1 MFKEVTLIPQLPI
14 LYWIYLHLTIW
25 TMLVHKIQE
34 KLMIR
39 SIWGRSIF
47 LTPGDLFWTSTKD
60 TLVWQNIRLTN
71 WERWKRVMIF
81 MQNKPEYWHQC
92 HCLLVV
98 GRQLITQWAGRYWR
112 LLLLV
117 TSLLWHLWCWTPSAC
132 PFELNSRWAF
142 LHHCFTFSISLS
154 WDLILT
160 SISAVNLLGDPVVIT
175 PLWASVSFM
184 C

>member
-34 KLMIR
+34 KSMIR

-71 WERWKRVMIF
+71 WAKWKRVTIF
-81 MQNKPEYWHQC
+81 MQNKVRV
-92 HCLLVV
+92 L
-98 GRQLITQWAGRYWR
+98 
-112 LLLLV
+112 
-117 TSLLWHLWCWTPSAC
+117 
-132 PFELNSRWAF
+132 
-142 LHHCFTFSISLS
+142 
-154 WDLILT
+154 
-160 SISAVNLLGDPVVIT
+160 
-175 PLWASVSFM
+175 ASVPLPSCKGYLDDVTDAGVGARLYKGSCSANRSDLLDGRMTMLLEIAAPRSFLAVHW
-184 C
+184 